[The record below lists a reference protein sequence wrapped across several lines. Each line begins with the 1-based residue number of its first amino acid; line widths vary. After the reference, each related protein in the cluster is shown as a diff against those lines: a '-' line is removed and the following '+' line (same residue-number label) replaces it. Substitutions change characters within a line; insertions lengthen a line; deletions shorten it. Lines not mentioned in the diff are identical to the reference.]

1 MKSDTWFPVFL
12 VGFGSSDDL
21 VVALPIL
28 NEQKFGSCIGGPQMK
43 RGSPAAAQETLD
55 GTYQLISRTKE
66 IADTGQI
73 EDTFGKQPVGFIT
86 YGRDGRM
93 MVIIVRDRA
102 KPTNVNLTDEQRAD
116 LHRSMTAYAGT
127 YTFDGKTVTHNIDIS
142 WNEIWTGTSVM
153 RDVQKDG
160 DRLTY
165 TTRAAPS
172 PVDGKMS
179 IVTLVWEKVK

>member
-1 MKSDTWFPVFL
+1 MHGRATDETRITSM
-12 VGFGSSDDL
+12 
-21 VVALPIL
+21 IL
-28 NEQKFGSCIGGPQMK
+28 T
-43 RGSPAAAQETLD
+43 RPAAAAETLD
-55 GTYQLISRTKE
+55 GTYRLISRTKK
-66 IADTGQI
+66 IVDTGQI
-73 EDTFGKQPVGFIT
+73 EDTFGKHLVGFIT

-93 MVIIVRDRA
+93 MVIIVRERA
-102 KPTNVNLTDEQRAD
+102 KPASVNLTDEQRAD

-142 WNEIWTGTSVM
+142 WNEVWTGTSII

-165 TTRAAPS
+165 ITRPAPS